1 MAKYLITGGAGF
13 IGSNLARRLLDLGE
27 DVVVLDDFSTG
38 KEENLKNIK
47 DRLEVVVGDVCE
59 MGKVREAMEGI
70 DYVFH
75 HAAVVSVPRSVDD
88 PVRTNQVNV
97 NGTLNCLLAAKEVG
111 AKRLVFAASS
121 SAYGDSEELPKREDM
136 KPHPLSP
143 YGVSKL
149 VGEMYCRVF
158 SEVYGLPTVSL
169 RYFNI
174 FGPHQDPHS
183 QYAAVVPIFIT
194 RLLEGESPVI
204 FGDGEQSRDFTYI
217 DNAVEANLLAIHSD
231 RADGKTMNVACGARY
246 TLNQLVDYLKDLTG
260 SDIEPTYV
268 EPRAGDIRHSMGDI
282 SEASRLLGYDPRVSF
297 EDGLKR
303 TVDWFRTREQ

>member
-1 MAKYLITGGAGF
+1 
-13 IGSNLARRLLDLGE
+13 
-27 DVVVLDDFSTG
+27 
-38 KEENLKNIK
+38 
-47 DRLEVVVGDVCE
+47 
-59 MGKVREAMEGI
+59 MESV

-97 NGTLNCLLAAKEVG
+97 DGTLNCLLAAREVG

-121 SAYGDSEELPKREDM
+121 SAYGDSEELPKSEDM

-158 SEVYGLPTVSL
+158 YEVYGLPTVCL

-174 FGPHQDPHS
+174 FGPYQDPHS

-194 RLLEGESPVI
+194 RLLNGESPVI

-217 DNAVEANLLAIHSD
+217 DNAVQANLLAVLSD
-231 RADGKTMNVACGARY
+231 AADGKTVNVACGARY
-246 TLNQLVDYLKDLTG
+246 TLNQLVKQLKHLTG
-260 SDIEPTYV
+260 RDIEPTYV
-268 EPRAGDIRHSMGDI
+268 DPRPGDIKHSMGDI
-282 SEASRLLGYDPRVSF
+282 SAASDLLGYSPDVSF
-297 EDGLKR
+297 EEGLKR
-303 TVDWFRTREQ
+303 TVEWFKARPGAQTG

>member
-13 IGSNLARRLLDLGE
+13 IGSNLARELLSLGE
-27 DVVVLDDFSTG
+27 EVVVLDDFSTG
-38 KEENLKNIK
+38 KRENLEDIK
-47 DRLEVVVGDVCE
+47 DGVRLIEGDICDA
-59 MGKVREAMEGI
+59 GKVREAMEGI

-88 PVRTNQVNV
+88 PKRTNEVNV
-97 NGTLNCLLAAKEVG
+97 DGTLNCLMAARDVG
-111 AKRLVFAASS
+111 AKRFIFAASS

-158 SEVYGLPTVSL
+158 FEVYGLPTVSL

-174 FGPHQDPHS
+174 FGPYQDPHS

-194 RLLEGESPVI
+194 RLLKGESPVV

-217 DNAVEANLLAIHSD
+217 DNAVQANLLAVRSD
-231 RADGKTMNVACGARY
+231 KADGKTINVACGTRY
-246 TLNQLVDYLKDLTG
+246 TLNELVEHLKRLTG
-260 SDIEPTYV
+260 SDISPEYV
-268 EPRAGDIRHSMGDI
+268 PPRQGDIKHSMGDI
-282 SEASRLLGYDPRVSF
+282 SSASRLLGYSTQVSF
-297 EDGLKR
+297 EEGLKR
-303 TVDWFRTREQ
+303 TVEWFKNRR